1 MSADFAQFT
10 TFHQITFNMFQ
21 RNVFG
26 FRYQPQCQ
34 QDKQYVQS
42 RIPQKVLALPQ
53 RVEHGQE
60 RCANDHVG
68 NPVVAVEQVMPKSRP
83 FSG

>member
-42 RIPQKVLALPQ
+42 RVHPEGVGVTQ
-53 RVEHGQE
+53 RVGKYS
-60 RCANDHVG
+60 
-68 NPVVAVEQVMPKSRP
+68 PEQY
-83 FSG
+83 

>member
-1 MSADFAQFT
+1 MMGGSLRRLIVSADFAQFT

-42 RIPQKVLALPQ
+42 SIFDTQF
-53 RVEHGQE
+53 
-60 RCANDHVG
+60 
-68 NPVVAVEQVMPKSRP
+68 VVVEQVMPKSRP

>member
-26 FRYQPQCQ
+26 FRHQPQCQ

-42 RIPQKVLALPQ
+42 RIHPEGVIFDTQF
-53 RVEHGQE
+53 
-60 RCANDHVG
+60 
-68 NPVVAVEQVMPKSRP
+68 VVVEQVMPKSRP